1 MYGIGRA
8 EAARFERP
16 SKCFERPSKVL
27 RATQQKGVG
36 AVSVTRP
43 KFPHFLPHGSGAR
56 PDLSFTPLEVS
67 NFASRFTA
75 QHLGQEPATRTYDTA
90 RAYVRYTFRATLPVT
105 TMYRY
110 RWVRG
115 RPAPPPRSRDRSR

>member
-36 AVSVTRP
+36 AVSVTRSNSHTS
-43 KFPHFLPHGSGAR
+43 FR
-56 PDLSFTPLEVS
+56 TVRVRDLIS
-67 NFASRFTA
+67 ASLL
-75 QHLGQEPATRTYDTA
+75 LGLSPRTRI
-90 RAYVRYTFRATLPVT
+90 
-105 TMYRY
+105 
-110 RWVRG
+110 
-115 RPAPPPRSRDRSR
+115 RSVLA

>member
-36 AVSVTRP
+36 AVSVTVPQTVYFR
-43 KFPHFLPHGSGAR
+43 PHGSRGAS
-56 PDLSFTPLEVS
+56 DLRITLSLNEMM
-67 NFASRFTA
+67 
-75 QHLGQEPATRTYDTA
+75 LW
-90 RAYVRYTFRATLPVT
+90 TLPM
-105 TMYRY
+105 TMME
-110 RWVRG
+110 
-115 RPAPPPRSRDRSR
+115 